1 MTRRSLAYTSAPWVP
16 KRPSRGLWLAVGAGI
31 GVSVGVAIDEVA
43 LSLALGVATGAA
55 LDWFY
60 HRKHG

>member
-31 GVSVGVAIDEVA
+31 GVAVGVAIDALAISLAIGVA
-43 LSLALGVATGAA
+43 LGAT
-55 LDWFY
+55 LDFY
-60 HRKHG
+60 SSRN

>member
-31 GVSVGVAIDEVA
+31 GVAVGVAIDA
-43 LSLALGVATGAA
+43 LAISLAIGVAMGAA
-55 LDWFY
+55 LDFY
-60 HRKHG
+60 SSRN